1 MSKIIKPL
9 SVAIGVAFVGSLAIS
24 QAASASSFNLSD
36 MDRGYQQ
43 VGEGHDKA
51 EGKCGEGKCGEGKCG
66 VEKMDTDKNG
76 SVSAAEFTAAGK
88 PADKFAGVDTDKNG
102 SLSQAEFDAHH
113 KAMEGKCGEGKCGGE
128 KGAEGKCGG
137 DKAAEG
143 DKAEKEG
150 KCGEGKCGG
159 AI

>member
-9 SVAIGVAFVGSLAIS
+9 SVAVGVAFVGSLAIS

-36 MDRGYQQ
+36 MNQGYQ

-51 EGKCGEGKCGEGKCG
+51 EGKCGEGKCGMD
-66 VEKMDTDKNG
+66 KMDSDKSG
-76 SVSAAEFTAAGK
+76 SLSQAEFTAAGK
-88 PADKFAGVDTDKNG
+88 SADDFAAVDTDKNG
-102 SLSQAEFDAHH
+102 AVTQAEIDAHH
-113 KAMEGKCGEGKCGGE
+113 AKMKAEGKCGEGKCGGD
-128 KGAEGKCGG
+128 KGAEGKCG
-137 DKAAEG
+137 G

-159 AI
+159 SY